1 LTGGKKKIMEI
12 INVTTYDAPL
22 PAGHYAQAVVAGNV
36 IFVSGQLP
44 VVPLTGDKVTGS
56 ISEQTYQALKNVL
69 SIVKAAGGDIT
80 TIARTTIYTNDV
92 KHWEE
97 VNRVYADFFGPVQP
111 ARSIITVAG
120 LHHGFM
126 VEIEAIAYKL

>member
-1 LTGGKKKIMEI
+1 MPITS
-12 INVTTYDAPL
+12 INTYDAPL
-22 PAGHYAQAVVAGNV
+22 PAGHYSQGILSGNI

-44 VVPLTGDKVTGS
+44 VVPLTGDRLTGD
-56 ISEQTYQALKNVL
+56 ISEQTLQALKNVL

-80 TIARTTIYTNDV
+80 TIARTTIYTTDV

-97 VNRVYADFFGPVQP
+97 VNRVYADFFGPVLP

-120 LHHGFM
+120 LHHGCL
-126 VEIEAIAYKL
+126 VEIEAVAIKL

>member
-1 LTGGKKKIMEI
+1 MSI

-22 PAGHYAQAVVAGNV
+22 PAGHYSQAVVSGNV

-44 VVPLTGDKVTGS
+44 VVPLTGDRLTGD
-56 ISEQTYQALKNVL
+56 ISEQTMQALKNVL

-80 TIARTTIYTNDV
+80 TIARTTIYTTDV
-92 KHWEE
+92 KYWAE
-97 VNRVYADFFGPVQP
+97 VNRVYADFFGPVLP

-120 LHHGFM
+120 LHHGCL
-126 VEIEAIAYKL
+126 VEIEAVAFTL

>member
-1 LTGGKKKIMEI
+1 MSI

-22 PAGHYAQAVVAGNV
+22 PAGHYSQAVISGNM

-44 VVPLTGDKVTGS
+44 VVPLTGDRLTGS
-56 ISEQTYQALKNVL
+56 ISEQTLQALQNVL

-80 TIARTTIYTNDV
+80 TIARTTIYTTDV
-92 KHWEE
+92 KYWEE
-97 VNRVYADFFGPVQP
+97 VNRVYADFFGPVHP

-120 LHHGFM
+120 LHHGCL
-126 VEIEAIAYKL
+126 VEIEAVAFIL

>member
-1 LTGGKKKIMEI
+1 MEI
-12 INVTTYDAPL
+12 TNVTTYDAPL
-22 PAGHYAQAVVAGNV
+22 PAGHYSQAVVAGNL

-56 ISEQTYQALKNVL
+56 VSEQTLQALRNVL

-80 TIARTTIYTNDV
+80 TIARTTIYTTEV
-92 KHWEE
+92 RYWEE
-97 VNRVYADFFGPVQP
+97 VNRVYADFFSPVHP

-126 VEIEAIAYKL
+126 VEIEAVAFKL

>member
-1 LTGGKKKIMEI
+1 MPITN
-12 INVTTYDAPL
+12 INTYDAPL
-22 PAGHYAQAVVAGNV
+22 PAGHYSQGILSGNI

-44 VVPLTGDKVTGS
+44 VVPLTGDRITGD
-56 ISEQTYQALKNVL
+56 ISEQTMQALKNVL

-80 TIARTTIYTNDV
+80 TIARTTIYTTDV

-97 VNRVYADFFGPVQP
+97 VNRVYADFFGPVLP

-120 LHHGFM
+120 LHHGCL
-126 VEIEAIAYKL
+126 VEIEAVAIKL

>member
-1 LTGGKKKIMEI
+1 MNITT
-12 INVTTYDAPL
+12 VTTYDAPL
-22 PAGHYAQAVVAGNV
+22 PAGHYSQAVVADKV

-44 VVPLTGDKVTGS
+44 VIPFTGDKITGD
-56 ISEQTYQALKNVL
+56 ISEQTLQALKNVL
-69 SIVKAAGGDIT
+69 SIVRAAGGDIS
-80 TIARTTIYTNDV
+80 TIVRTTIYTTEV

-97 VNRVYADFFGPVQP
+97 VNRVYADFFGPVKP

-126 VEIEAIAYKL
+126 VEIEAVALTL